1 VIYGRYFASSDDP
14 LALALRWGVAMA
26 TLKRAIPGDMPLV
39 DKTAVTQ
46 LVSAASDWGDVR

>member
-1 VIYGRYFASSDDP
+1 VIYGRYFAGSDNP
-14 LALALRWGVAMA
+14 LALRWGVAMA
-26 TLKRAIPGDMPLV
+26 ALKRAIPGDMPLV